1 MNKPSEKETDDALG
15 CLFYIAIAFVII
27 GSVWAF
33 GAYGMIGVGVS
44 IFALIVYG
52 IYRQER
58 SRGRSHE

>member
-27 GSVWAF
+27 GAVWAF
-33 GAYGMIGVGVS
+33 GAYGMIGVGVI
-44 IFALIVYG
+44 IFAFLSYG

-58 SRGRSHE
+58 RRSP